1 MRLLAA
7 AVLAL
12 ALGGCTSES
21 ASVTETSTTVNGV
34 KTTTRTETKTRNGVT
49 TSRKTETVTGN
60 GMTTT
65 TVYEKRGDD
74 WVEVK

>member
-1 MRLLAA
+1 MRLLAVL
-7 AVLAL
+7 VLAA
-12 ALGGCTSES
+12 ALCGCTSES
-21 ASVTETSTTVNGV
+21 ATETSVTVNGV
-34 KTTTRTETKTRNGVT
+34 TTKTRIETKTRNGVT
-49 TSRKTETVTGN
+49 TSRKTETVTGA